1 MANFSANFQRN
12 NIVAMASQ
20 MKALRYSLRGNGD
33 RCAYCPRVGSKH
45 LLKPADVR
53 TFMKQYTKDNVENS
67 LKDLNRVDFWWIL
80 ATNTKEFQGIF
91 DSIHEGQKAISK
103 KAIRKPSVSANFP
116 SDSFP
121 RMFKLLQNVFHSHD
135 SKGQVKELCGK
146 KKRTR

>member
-1 MANFSANFQRN
+1 MAHLVQNGKVNRLAKWSKMANFSANFQRN

-67 LKDLNRVDFWWIL
+67 LKDLNRVDFC
-80 ATNTKEFQGIF
+80 GIW
-91 DSIHEGQKAISK
+91 QQ
-103 KAIRKPSVSANFP
+103 IRKSSREYLIAFMKVRKLSV
-116 SDSFP
+116 
-121 RMFKLLQNVFHSHD
+121 RKLSESRQ
-135 SKGQVKELCGK
+135 
-146 KKRTR
+146 